1 MNKLLSSSLMFL
13 CLALLG
19 VPAAARAGGGY
30 LPLTVPDLPQAV
42 GFFHEVMNCALLSED
57 TANGTPAVALMD
69 CGDGSIVELSAGA
82 SRPNARR
89 SHHVASTAE
98 PVLATNDAVAA
109 AAWLRANHVSVIGQP
124 VQSAEGRG
132 ASRTVVTFLT
142 PWGQP
147 LQLVSHTSA
156 SEAAL
161 HATASDAGL
170 AAQ

>member
-1 MNKLLSSSLMFL
+1 MNKLLPSSLLLL

-30 LPLTVPDLPQAV
+30 LPLTVPNLPQAV
-42 GFFHEVMNCALLSED
+42 GFFHQVLNCALLNED
-57 TANGTPAVALMD
+57 AANGTPAVALMD

-82 SRPNARR
+82 SQPNARR
-89 SHHVASTAE
+89 GQRPAA
-98 PVLATNDAVAA
+98 PALATNDAVAA
-109 AAWLRANHVSVIGQP
+109 AAWLRANHVRMIGQP
-124 VQSAEGRG
+124 QRSAEGRG

-147 LQLVSHTSA
+147 LQLVSDTAAGAMAAHISA
-156 SEAAL
+156 
-161 HATASDAGL
+161 AGL